1 MDVINMHQY
10 IDYSYE
16 FKRRGRKICLQKKT
30 HYTERA
36 YLNIQN
42 IWKRSTENKKKFIQY
57 EKIKKWRSSLIGFRI
72 GVVPKWSSPIFLRC
86 FLKQTYSQVFIC
98 QKITQNS
105 RNLKNIL
112 FIQASYKKSHSSD
125 HDTSLHSFC
134 VLMHLRDLIL
144 MNMISS
150 SPQAQ
155 LRARQLLQN
164 PKLSIFAT
172 VINRRGIFGVIHM
185 NIKKDWNSEKLGIS
199 SLISSCQ

>member
-42 IWKRSTENKKKFIQY
+42 IWKRSTAHKRKFIQY

-105 RNLKNIL
+105 RNLRNTQFIL
-112 FIQASYKKSHSSD
+112 ASYSDSPFFD
-125 HDTSLHSFC
+125 HDTSLRSFC
-134 VLMHLRDLIL
+134 VPMHLRDLIL
-144 MNMISS
+144 MSMISS
-150 SPQAQ
+150 SPRAQ
-155 LRARQLLQN
+155 PRVKQSLQN

-172 VINRRGIFGVIHM
+172 VTNQHGIFGVIHM
-185 NIKKDWNSEKLGIS
+185 NIKKD
-199 SLISSCQ
+199 